1 MSPLYIKTVQIPEES
16 VELLV
21 GLHHDLCDGEV
32 LQRDV
37 GLVQCKIVN
46 YLLCRQIIFTSLL
59 KYGLYQFLA
68 KSVITAELAMVM
80 ENHIIFT
87 FIKKTFKLDLIE

>member
-59 KYGLYQFLA
+59 RYGLYHCLA

-80 ENHIIFT
+80 ENHIS
-87 FIKKTFKLDLIE
+87 LHL